1 MINSV
6 KNHKVLV
13 GSFIFFAILIYSHAC
28 QVPVFRYALER
39 WVSDKYELAI
49 FFNGSL
55 NEEQESLVNSIDINA
70 NIEIHKVDAGN
81 MSGSEIAKY
90 GDIAV
95 PDGQILAQLNYPW
108 SVGRGNSFINSDQ
121 PVWRGLL
128 DYESLQQIVDSP
140 ARKSIREKIIS
151 GESAVWVV
159 LGRGDEDKEKLVENK
174 LKNILRSI
182 TEKIEIPEGV
192 VGPGELDRV
201 ASGEVDV
208 EDVLRSTIPLKI
220 SFDVIRIDSNDPNEK
235 IFSRLLT
242 SFIPEL
248 NDTNLDYPL
257 IYPVFGRGRTL
268 NPIPASIINE
278 EIMMKACSY
287 ICGACSC
294 EVKRENPG
302 IDLIMTAAWQ
312 DIIAGSSVVVD
323 KVLPP
328 LTGVADLVSEDSDES
343 DQFSNDETSVSKNNG
358 NDLNKELEEGLL
370 GQFSINWIVGIFF
383 LVILSVISIVSFKLK
398 KSP

>member
-1 MINSV
+1 M
-6 KNHKVLV
+6 
-13 GSFIFFAILIYSHAC
+13 
-28 QVPVFRYALER
+28 
-39 WVSDKYELAI
+39 
-49 FFNGSL
+49 
-55 NEEQESLVNSIDINA
+55 
-70 NIEIHKVDAGN
+70 
-81 MSGSEIAKY
+81 
-90 GDIAV
+90 
-95 PDGQILAQLNYPW
+95 
-108 SVGRGNSFINSDQ
+108 
-121 PVWRGLL
+121 
-128 DYESLQQIVDSP
+128 
-140 ARKSIREKIIS
+140 
-151 GESAVWVV
+151 
-159 LGRGDEDKEKLVENK
+159 
-174 LKNILRSI
+174 
-182 TEKIEIPEGV
+182 
-192 VGPGELDRV
+192 
-201 ASGEVDV
+201 
-208 EDVLRSTIPLKI
+208 
-220 SFDVIRIDSNDPNEK
+220 IRIDRNDPNEK

-248 NDTNLDYPL
+248 NDSNLDYPL

-370 GQFSINWIVGIFF
+370 GQFSINWIVGLFF
-383 LVILSVISIVSFKLK
+383 LVILTVISFVSFKLK
-398 KSP
+398 RSP